1 MVERKGIIIL
11 AGLVMSVSLL
21 VSSLTAL
28 FLSEYYNRAYMQA
41 LGQVCQGAIGNLGG
55 SAEAKGAVLEAV
67 KDYTYNPTAGK
78 EEENILLAYG
88 YRQNDFLKPGNACVG
103 LFILAG
109 FTAGCL
115 LFLGTLF
122 FRYRWENTRIRALT
136 DYLEKI
142 NTGVGG
148 VLVQN
153 GEDEFSRLQDEIYK
167 TVTTLHCTRDA
178 AVCAKNNFAENLY
191 NIAHQIK
198 TPITSISLSLQLIY
212 SDILSEQFE
221 KTPDIISE
229 QNAMGVKNTKDIKTT
244 EYLKSPED
252 AKSIRDIKRTK
263 DTESTSTKDTGG
275 SSVSRRLDQIAQQ
288 ITRLA
293 HLEEA
298 LLLLSRIDAGTLSL
312 EKKEIDIFTLLVL
325 SADNLQEL
333 FQKAGVAMEI
343 PELGEMMI
351 WADMD
356 WTMEAV
362 MNLMKNCMEHTPP
375 GGKVYCT
382 YEQNSLYTQI
392 RIWDTGEGFAQED
405 IPHLFERFYRG
416 KNAKNGG
423 IGIGLALSRE
433 IIERQNGLVSARNL
447 PEGGAC
453 FEIRF
458 YSRGQ

>member
-1 MVERKGIIIL
+1 MIERKSIIIL
-11 AGLVMSVSLL
+11 AGFVMSVSLL
-21 VSSLTAL
+21 ASSFTAL
-28 FLSEYYNRAYMQA
+28 LLSEYYGRANMQV
-41 LGQVCQGAIGNLGG
+41 LGQVCQGVMDNLGS
-55 SAEAKGAVLEAV
+55 SAEAERAVLEAV
-67 KDYTYNPTAGK
+67 KDYTYKPTAGK
-78 EEENILLAYG
+78 GDENILLSYG
-88 YRQNDFLKPGNACVG
+88 YRQNDFLKPGNAHVG

-109 FTAGCL
+109 FTAGGL

-122 FRYRWENTRIRALT
+122 FRYRWENTRIKALT

-142 NTGVGG
+142 NTGGSG
-148 VLVQN
+148 MLVRS

-178 AVCAKNNFAENLY
+178 AVSAKNNFAENLY

-212 SDILSEQFE
+212 SDISSEQSG
-221 KTPDIISE
+221 KIP
-229 QNAMGVKNTKDIKTT
+229 
-244 EYLKSPED
+244 
-252 AKSIRDIKRTK
+252 DIKR
-263 DTESTSTKDTGG
+263 
-275 SSVSRRLDQIAQQ
+275 LDLIAQQ

-343 PELGEMMI
+343 PELGEMAI

-356 WTMEAV
+356 WTMEAI

-375 GGKVYCT
+375 GGKVHCT
-382 YEQNSLYTQI
+382 YEQNPLYTQVW
-392 RIWDTGEGFAQED
+392 IWDTGEGFAKED

-423 IGIGLALSRE
+423 IGIGLALSKE

-458 YSRGQ
+458 YSHSSPGCH

>member
-1 MVERKGIIIL
+1 MIERKSIIIL
-11 AGLVMSVSLL
+11 AGFVMSVSLL
-21 VSSLTAL
+21 ASSFTAL
-28 FLSEYYNRAYMQA
+28 LLSEYYGRANMQV
-41 LGQVCQGAIGNLGG
+41 LGQVCQGVMDNLGS
-55 SAEAKGAVLEAV
+55 SAEAERAVLEAV
-67 KDYTYNPTAGK
+67 KDYTYKPTAGK
-78 EEENILLAYG
+78 RDENILLAYG
-88 YRQNDFLKPGNACVG
+88 YRQNDFLKPGNAHVG

-109 FTAGCL
+109 FTAGGL

-122 FRYRWENTRIRALT
+122 FRYRWENTRIKALT

-142 NTGVGG
+142 NTGGSG
-148 VLVQN
+148 MLVRS

-178 AVCAKNNFAENLY
+178 AVSAKNNFAENLY

-212 SDILSEQFE
+212 SDISSEQSG
-221 KTPDIISE
+221 KIP
-229 QNAMGVKNTKDIKTT
+229 
-244 EYLKSPED
+244 
-252 AKSIRDIKRTK
+252 DIKR
-263 DTESTSTKDTGG
+263 
-275 SSVSRRLDQIAQQ
+275 LDLIAQQ

-343 PELGEMMI
+343 PELGEMAI

-356 WTMEAV
+356 WTMEAI

-375 GGKVYCT
+375 GGKVHCT
-382 YEQNSLYTQI
+382 YEQNPLYTQVW
-392 RIWDTGEGFAQED
+392 IWDTGEGFAKED

-423 IGIGLALSRE
+423 IGIGLALSKE

-458 YSRGQ
+458 YSHSSPGCH